1 MAFFLLSLHNQLEAE
16 MMRQMVFE
24 LARKQVHWYIP
35 QPAFCY
41 SGNLARK
48 RVPREMQSKMP
59 PPHLMAWVGTQNH
72 NIVFPGNPCG
82 GPSLLALIIIITNHR
97 HQSSP
102 SS

>member
-59 PPHLMAWVGTQNH
+59 PPILWRGWGLKTTTLYSQAIHVEVH
-72 NIVFPGNPCG
+72 PC
-82 GPSLLALIIIITNHR
+82 
-97 HQSSP
+97 
-102 SS
+102 